1 METQNTQETEA
12 LRQKLLNEVWA
23 GAAAGLPAMLLDED
37 AIRCADADELETI
50 ARRYG
55 CLK

>member
-23 GAAAGLPAMLLDED
+23 GTAAGLPAMLLDED
-37 AIRCADADELETI
+37 VIRRADTDELETI
-50 ARRYG
+50 ARQYG